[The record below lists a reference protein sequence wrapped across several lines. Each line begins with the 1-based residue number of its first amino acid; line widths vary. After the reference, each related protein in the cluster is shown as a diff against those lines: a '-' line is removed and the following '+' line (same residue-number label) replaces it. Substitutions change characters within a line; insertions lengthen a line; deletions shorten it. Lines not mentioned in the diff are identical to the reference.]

1 MLGSQYQQ
9 VIALLII
16 TSCKEPDFIS
26 LHIIHI
32 VAEALKAPDY
42 TIFFEDEASV
52 MTTSTLGSPETGFY
66 TSGDG
71 TFDMASPIPGR
82 TMAMTMATDR
92 FLRVRK
98 LNIRTTILFL
108 IAWRNSQSTKYFF
121 STSCPGT
128 LSFQR

>member
-1 MLGSQYQQ
+1 M
-9 VIALLII
+9 
-16 TSCKEPDFIS
+16 
-26 LHIIHI
+26 
-32 VAEALKAPDY
+32 AEALKAPDY

-98 LNIRTTILFL
+98 LNTTLLFL
-108 IAWRNSQSTKYFF
+108 SK
-121 STSCPGT
+121 
-128 LSFQR
+128 